1 MPLDAT
7 GDETENERSTRK
19 GGKVSEVESREL
31 SEQPTLVM
39 KTEATVEE
47 IPEFLGRAYGA
58 AADHA
63 KMSGVEIVGP
73 PFARY
78 EMLNGPE
85 GGFAIEAGFPVSSI
99 VDGSGDVEAS
109 ALPGGPAAAIW
120 HIGPYDTMQPTYA
133 AAMAWIEEQGAT
145 PSGPAWEVYYSD
157 PSTEPD
163 PATWRTEVI
172 WPYREGT

>member
-1 MPLDAT
+1 MRDRL
-7 GDETENERSTRK
+7 RR
-19 GGKVSEVESREL
+19 GGYMSEIESRNL
-31 SEQPTLVM
+31 PSQPTLVM
-39 KTEATVEE
+39 RTETTVAG

-58 AADHA
+58 SAAHA
-63 KMSGVEIVGP
+63 QVAGVDIVGP

-78 EMLNGPE
+78 ERLNGPE
-85 GGFAIEAGFPVSSI
+85 SGFAIEAGFPVSKA

-133 AAMAWIEEQGAT
+133 AAMAWIEDQGAT
-145 PSGPAWEVYYSD
+145 PSGTPWEIYYSD
-157 PSTEPD
+157 PSTQPD

-172 WPYREGT
+172 WPYLPGG

>member
-1 MPLDAT
+1 MGP
-7 GDETENERSTRK
+7 TRK
-19 GGKVSEVESREL
+19 GGTMSEIESREL

-39 KTEATVEE
+39 RMEAGVEG

-58 AADHA
+58 AAAHA
-63 KMSGVEIVGP
+63 QVSGVEIVGP

-85 GGFAIEAGFPVSSI
+85 SGFSIEAGFPVSSA
-99 VDGSGDVEAS
+99 VDGSGVVEAS
-109 ALPGGPAAAIW
+109 ALPDGRVAATW

-133 AAMAWIEEQGAT
+133 AIVAWIEEQGAA
-145 PSGPAWEVYYSD
+145 PSGTPWEVYYSD

-172 WPYREGT
+172 WPYRQSS